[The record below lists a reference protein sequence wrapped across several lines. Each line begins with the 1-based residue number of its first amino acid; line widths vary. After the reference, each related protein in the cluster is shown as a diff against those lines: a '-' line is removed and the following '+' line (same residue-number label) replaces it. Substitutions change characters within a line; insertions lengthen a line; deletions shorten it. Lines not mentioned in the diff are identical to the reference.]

1 MTRSGCGPSGGTEPH
16 DTRRYEVLTSRARV
30 FKSDGGVGPAALNQN
45 SCADVARPR
54 MMSAAGADEVALPHG
69 CQNRGCGH
77 PTRNWP
83 RSHGC
88 PALNLRRFRP
98 WSQQKVRSA
107 GVAAA
112 TEDPLRPPASHPST
126 LAASARSSRAH
137 ERSRAS
143 RPLLLTRPYSRG
155 SRRSWQR
162 SLDLARCRSCPGARF
177 RWAEAHDESPTHG
190 AG

>member
-1 MTRSGCGPSGGTEPH
+1 MTRSGCGPSGGTEPQRH
-16 DTRRYEVLTSRARV
+16 SRLRGAHESSAGLQERWRRRTGCA
-30 FKSDGGVGPAALNQN
+30 DQN